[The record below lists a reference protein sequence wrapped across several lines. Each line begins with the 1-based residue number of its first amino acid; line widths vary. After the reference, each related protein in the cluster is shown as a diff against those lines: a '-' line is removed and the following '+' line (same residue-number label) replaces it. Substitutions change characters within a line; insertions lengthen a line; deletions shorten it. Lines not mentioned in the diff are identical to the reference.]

1 MKDSLFISNI
11 SFNENEEEDNN
22 SLFQF
27 NKNSLFQKEDSS
39 FNYFNNIAKL
49 NGEEEAQ
56 MNNNN
61 EFNLNDIENNN
72 FENDFQYKNNMLQEN
87 ESNIN
92 RDFSLMSPIPINE
105 ENSYKLINNN
115 NFENNEISKDEILCK
130 EGSLSGAGSDDTP
143 LSTGGTGLKN
153 QSKETS
159 FNNSNINNNNKNK
172 INTNFISFINE
183 KINNNKKTNNKN
195 DDKSVLSKKRKQRI
209 HLEDLNID
217 PEIIKYKKYQ
227 TIGDKVITSKNSVI
241 TDLDKKEIRAIR
253 NRISAQKSRDRKK
266 AEFLSMQKQIK
277 YLQEKIEKQNLIIQN
292 FEKLSCSNC
301 KSKLNELHKLLIE
314 NNEFNISEQLEIHNE
329 NEYLVLDENSI
340 ISEKKN
346 SLIGKISGALIA
358 LVCLIGIILCVIEG
372 GYTLSYKNI
381 LIEEN
386 NGQLNVR
393 HLTETNNMDIDENE
407 NISNINIIDDE
418 RDIIDIT
425 VPSLPIKS
433 NRMNQYEYN
442 LSKLQIYH
450 DKFGLDIYS
459 FLKKK
464 RKEKNKFLM
473 KKPFYNDSIIDNSLC
488 IETNNIEHNNYIIDN
503 NSKNTLPVE
512 ASNIVID
519 NKLSHRIISL
529 FVKDYDTLQRF
540 IDGRS
545 LSLQE
550 QIEIEA
556 KNSEDG
562 CIYLQMIIPK
572 YKIDRDENNETYTT
586 FENGFFEIR
595 GKIFAYNNYY
605 DSKVAASF

>member
-1 MKDSLFISNI
+1 
-11 SFNENEEEDNN
+11 
-22 SLFQF
+22 
-27 NKNSLFQKEDSS
+27 
-39 FNYFNNIAKL
+39 
-49 NGEEEAQ
+49 
-56 MNNNN
+56 
-61 EFNLNDIENNN
+61 
-72 FENDFQYKNNMLQEN
+72 
-87 ESNIN
+87 
-92 RDFSLMSPIPINE
+92 
-105 ENSYKLINNN
+105 
-115 NFENNEISKDEILCK
+115 
-130 EGSLSGAGSDDTP
+130 
-143 LSTGGTGLKN
+143 
-153 QSKETS
+153 
-159 FNNSNINNNNKNK
+159 
-172 INTNFISFINE
+172 
-183 KINNNKKTNNKN
+183 
-195 DDKSVLSKKRKQRI
+195 
-209 HLEDLNID
+209 
-217 PEIIKYKKYQ
+217 
-227 TIGDKVITSKNSVI
+227 
-241 TDLDKKEIRAIR
+241 
-253 NRISAQKSRDRKK
+253 
-266 AEFLSMQKQIK
+266 MQKQIK

-372 GYTLSYKNI
+372 GYTLSYKNT

-393 HLTETNNMDIDENE
+393 HLTATNNMDIDENE

-512 ASNIVID
+512 ANNIVID

-550 QIEIEA
+550 QIELEA